1 MLLFSFSQLVALGC
15 LQGIIIA
22 LYLFG
27 KAGVSRILA
36 IYVALIA
43 INMGVSFYI
52 DTGLFKPPMHFIS
65 LWSSLNSYLL
75 LGPVLLFF
83 VLYMTNA
90 KRQWH
95 WKDSLHFLPF
105 ILFLGM
111 SAHSFINVTTNE
123 LLTLQSI
130 SNQLQQVTEQS
141 LTERFSL
148 VYLLPAAHF
157 ISYLI
162 VASILVLRFFYKRK
176 RNTALQQLN
185 WIITVLALSHLMM
198 LSLFIVLIVSII
210 NGITQSTDT
219 FTMANFSTVL
229 FFFGFTY
236 LLIRFG
242 RPTPESSEQVHLIN
256 QQKETVNGQSITLK
270 EGLVD
275 EQTTSAH
282 VTKKPAIKELS
293 EQVELDEE
301 QQQQLN
307 EIDALMVK
315 EKYYLNSRLTQQELA
330 EALSLSRH
338 QLSLLLSHHQAGN
351 FYELINQY
359 RVSAVVKAMKSR
371 PLTDNLINIAYDCGF
386 SSKSSF
392 NQVFKKYKAKTPSQY
407 RKYIRLTDS

>member
-1 MLLFSFSQLVALGC
+1 LFSLSQLVALGC

-36 IYVALIA
+36 IYIALIA

-52 DTGLFKPPMHFIS
+52 DTGLFKPTMHFIS

-95 WKDSLHFLPF
+95 LKDSLHFLPF
-105 ILFLGM
+105 ILIVGI
-111 SAHSFINVTTNE
+111 SAHSYINVTTNE
-123 LLTLQSI
+123 LLSLQAI
-130 SNQLQQVTEQS
+130 SNQLQQVTEKS

-148 VYLLPAAHF
+148 IYVLPAAHF
-157 ISYLI
+157 ISYLFI
-162 VASILVLRFFYKRK
+162 ASALVLRFYYKQK
-176 RNTALQQLN
+176 RNTALQQLSWLIN
-185 WIITVLALSHLMM
+185 VLALSHLMM
-198 LSLFIVLIVSII
+198 LSLFVVLIVSII
-210 NGITQSTDT
+210 NQISQTTGT
-219 FTMANFSTVL
+219 FALANLSTV
-229 FFFGFTY
+229 FFFFSLTFM
-236 LLIRFG
+236 LIRFG
-242 RPTPESSEQVHLIN
+242 RPTLENSEQVHLIN
-256 QQKETVNGQSITLK
+256 RKKETVNVQPITLN

-275 EQTTSAH
+275 EQTTLAH
-282 VTKKPAIKELS
+282 VARKPVIKELP

-301 QQQQLN
+301 QQQQLI
-307 EIDALMVK
+307 ELDALMVK
-315 EKYYLNSRLTQQELA
+315 EKYYLNSGLTQLELA

-338 QLSLLLSHHQAGN
+338 QLSLLLSHHQAGS

-359 RVSAVVKAMKSR
+359 RVSAVVEAMKSR

-392 NQVFKKYKAKTPSQY
+392 NQVFKKYKANTPSQY
-407 RKYIRLTDS
+407 RKDIRHISS